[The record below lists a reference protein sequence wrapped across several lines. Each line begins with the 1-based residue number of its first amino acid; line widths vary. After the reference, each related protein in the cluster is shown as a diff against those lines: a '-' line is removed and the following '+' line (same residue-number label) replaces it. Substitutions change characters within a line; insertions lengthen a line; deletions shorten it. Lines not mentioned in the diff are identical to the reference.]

1 MIVSRLFAPAP
12 TSLPRRRLVLGL
24 GILLA
29 GCAEPYVRGGPV
41 YETPA
46 PPERQPVATLDV
58 QGEVVVVQGGRE
70 FLGYDGM
77 PLFEGDHLRTRASS
91 YALCRFRDGDS
102 VWLDY
107 DTHVG
112 MGSVFTFFGRVF
124 ASVSGIFQVDS
135 EFVAASSEGTEFT
148 VTIARTQ
155 PQFSVAVRR
164 GAVLCRPRRG
174 SWRPVRL
181 QTGERLIGLA
191 AATPRV
197 DRLDA
202 REQESEFGWVPGSGP
217 TFRFRVPEQRPRTPT
232 SPPRTPTPPPREP
245 VPTPTRPPQ
254 RTTPPSTT
262 TPGTTAPSVP
272 RRPSGGIIERLERAP
287 TTPAP
292 SEPVIR

>member
-12 TSLPRRRLVLGL
+12 ASLPRRRLVLGL
-24 GILLA
+24 GALLA

-46 PPERQPVATLDV
+46 PPQRQPIATLDV

-70 FLGYDGM
+70 FMGYDGM

-112 MGSVFTFFGRVF
+112 VGSIFTFFGRVF
-124 ASVSGIFQVDS
+124 ASVSGVFQVDS

-174 SWRPVRL
+174 RWRPVRL

-217 TFRFRVPEQRPRTPT
+217 PFRFRVPDRSPSRP
-232 SPPRTPTPPPREP
+232 SLPPRERAPTPP
-245 VPTPTRPPQ
+245 RPPQ
-254 RTTPPSTT
+254 DTTPPSTPEPT
-262 TPGTTAPSVP
+262 GPRVP
-272 RRPSGGIIERLERAP
+272 RRPSGGIIERLEPAP
-287 TTPAP
+287 TTPPP